1 MEININ
7 NLIMKRVIVLLLIII
22 IGFSSVAFIAVSM
35 ETEAETNIQIK
46 SEVLNAFH
54 GLVEASE
61 LLDTERYFE
70 FFDKEKFTGL
80 NADGTV
86 WDSFSSFEPLITTGF
101 AMIEKSLSLE
111 FTLVKVTVIN
121 STTAILVNEY
131 TQALELKDGTV
142 IKQSGGGTQVWLK
155 SEKVWKLVSVSASD
169 VRQ

>member
-1 MEININ
+1 M
-7 NLIMKRVIVLLLIII
+7 LIII
-22 IGFSSVAFIAVSM
+22 SGFASVAMITASTD
-35 ETEAETNIQIK
+35 TEASAEVNTAIE

-54 GLVEASE
+54 GLADAAES
-61 LLDTERYFE
+61 LDSERYFE

-101 AMIEKSLSLE
+101 SMIEKSLSLE

-131 TQALELKDGTV
+131 THALELKDGTV
-142 IKQSGGGTQVWLK
+142 IKQSGGGTQVWFKL
-155 SEKVWKLVSVSASD
+155 EKVWKLVNVSASD